1 MPSTPVYSIPTP
13 VMADPNDVPAHTL
26 AIATA
31 TEAAVLKSADN
42 KIAIGGVAYQHT
54 GTFAVTPTSWTATP
68 PLYTATIS
76 RAVPYPPPPGYKFVV
91 TGVTSNSSHA
101 VGAAGSQDGS
111 TWQVRVIQFGAA
123 ALVELR
129 VSWQLVKDL

>member
-13 VMADPNDVPAHTL
+13 VAADPNDVPAHTL

-76 RAVPYPPPPGYKFVV
+76 RAVPYPPPAGYKFVV
-91 TGVTSNSSHA
+91 TGVTSNSSYA
-101 VGAAGSQDGS
+101 GGAAGSQDGS
-111 TWQVRVIQFGAA
+111 TWQVRLWQLQAA

>member
-1 MPSTPVYSIPTP
+1 MPSTPIYGIPTP
-13 VMADPNDVPAHTL
+13 KPSDPNDVPAHTL

-76 RAVPYPPPPGYKFVV
+76 RAVPYPPPAGYKFVV
-91 TGVTSNSSHA
+91 TGVTSNSSYA
-101 VGAAGSQDGS
+101 DGAAGSQDGS
-111 TWQVRVIQFGAA
+111 PWQVRLWQLLAA

-129 VSWQLVKDL
+129 VSWQLVKDI